1 MDKRNAFGLFG
12 GVAALHLG
20 AEAIAA
26 ETLIFWIKPL
36 LMPALALGL
45 YWATR
50 PSPNS
55 FLLRTVYAALTFSTV
70 GDTLLLFSGGTHGAL
85 FFILGLVAFLM
96 AHLCYIGGFRS
107 IASFKKGYLSE
118 KPILILPFVLF
129 LGTFLTYLRPG
140 LPSGMA
146 IPVTVYA
153 AVITVMA
160 LSAFNTK
167 PKVTTDTWTA
177 LAFGAVLF
185 MLSDSLIAVN
195 KFRTP
200 VPGARILIMATYL
213 VGQYLIVRGMA
224 RYISGLGFR
233 LSEAKH

>member
-20 AEAIAA
+20 AEAVAA
-26 ETLIFWIKPL
+26 ETLVFWVKPL

-50 PSPNS
+50 PSPTN
-55 FLLRTVYAALTFSTV
+55 FLLRTVYAALAFSTV
-70 GDTLLLFSGGTHGAL
+70 GDTLLLFSSGSHGAV
-85 FFILGLVAFLM
+85 FFMLGLVAFLM

-107 IASFKKGYLSE
+107 MAGFKGGYLNE
-118 KPILILPFVLF
+118 NPILILPFVLF
-129 LGTFLTYLRPG
+129 LGGFLTYLRPG
-140 LPSGMA
+140 LPAGMA
-146 IPVTVYA
+146 VPVTVYA

-167 PKVTTDTWTA
+167 PKVTSAAWTA
-177 LAFGAVLF
+177 LAVGAVLF
-185 MLSDSLIAVN
+185 MLSDSLIAIN
-195 KFRTP
+195 KFRMP

-213 VGQYLIVRGMA
+213 VGQYLIVRGVAMVRA
-224 RYISGLGFR
+224 L
-233 LSEAKH
+233 